1 MCRQVFAKTCRKM
14 QERFRHAPWLNVVQ
28 IPILLV
34 RLAINDGPEQRPVPY
49 KANSKKKTNR
59 TIYKMPNEMMF

>member
-34 RLAINDGPEQRPVPY
+34 RLAINDGPEQCPVPY
-49 KANSKKKTNR
+49 KANRKKKLIEQSTR
-59 TIYKMPNEMMF
+59 CQMR